1 MGTHLLASLGSK
13 GRNGNSLACLRNA
26 GSHSAESY
34 CTHASNRCPHIHLL
48 SVCQN
53 RATLTVRWT
62 IQCHLSSG
70 WGGLQQTRVCPPI
83 VHIDSRSTRTAAA
96 GVAAATERACVVSWR
111 RSGMTDVCTYDC
123 YRGTSYLFV
132 TAEKIRSVRVDSY
145 SFVTAENIRSG
156 TLDQ

>member
-1 MGTHLLASLGSK
+1 MT
-13 GRNGNSLACLRNA
+13 GRVTTLPWS
-26 GSHSAESY
+26 
-34 CTHASNRCPHIHLL
+34 THASNRCPHIHLL

-62 IQCHLSSG
+62 IQCYLSSG

-132 TAEKIRSVRVDSY
+132 TDEKGGVARARVVSIVPESRECSLKPCGHVMTRS
-145 SFVTAENIRSG
+145 
-156 TLDQ
+156 